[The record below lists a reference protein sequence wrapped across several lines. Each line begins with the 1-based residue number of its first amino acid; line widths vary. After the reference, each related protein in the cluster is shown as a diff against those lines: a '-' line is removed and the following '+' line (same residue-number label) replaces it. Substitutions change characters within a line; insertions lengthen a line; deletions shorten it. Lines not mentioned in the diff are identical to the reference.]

1 VGSSYILGNVRQGVE
16 TVVVCVDSARP
27 SDYNTGMSNPTTKR
41 RRGEFDD
48 ALKGYYQDHDAVL
61 PDENTDY
68 KSLTAESVGSLI
80 LGFLSALTFI
90 SMLFVIFPIMGIVLG
105 IMAIRKILR
114 ATTELEGL
122 GIASAGVALSAF
134 LAIAGT
140 VYQIYMTQYEVPGG
154 YVVVTFSDLIA
165 DSRTGHVP
173 EHILQLTLHLDKE
186 GQQRYTPIFVEGY
199 MFPTREMSGIR
210 KFILVPSVERDQFGP
225 VIPNP
230 SQMID
235 VTLQGEL
242 RASYRSSPVRVGGML
257 IVNPNPA
264 PGTTPYSLKADV
276 FR

>member
-1 VGSSYILGNVRQGVE
+1 MS
-16 TVVVCVDSARP
+16 DSEP
-27 SDYNTGMSNPTTKR
+27 KR

-48 ALKGYYQDHDAVL
+48 ALKGYYHDHDEVL

-90 SMLFVIFPIMGIVLG
+90 SMLFVIFPIIGIVLG
-105 IMAIRKILR
+105 VTAIRKILR
-114 ATTELEGL
+114 AAQELEGL

-134 LAIAGT
+134 MAVAGT
-140 VYQIYMTQYEVPGG
+140 VYQIYMTQYTVPSG
-154 YVVVTFSDLIA
+154 YVVITFSDLKT
-165 DSRTGHVP
+165 DPKTGLIP
-173 EHILQLTLHLDKE
+173 EHIVPLTIPYLDKE
-186 GQQRYTPIFVEGY
+186 GREIIPQVFIEGY

-210 KFILVPSVERDQFGP
+210 KFMLVPSVERDQFGS

-230 SQMID
+230 SQMVE
-235 VTLQGEL
+235 VTLQGDL
-242 RASYRSSPVRVGGML
+242 RASYRSNPVRVGGIL
-257 IVNPNPA
+257 TINPNPT